1 MHRTFNLGF
10 RSARPQRQPTA
21 LLNTHRLRPRLCEPQ
36 PPSTFSPASRIRP
49 VSTTV
54 PRRYPSNPSNPTIPS
69 PPLLDTADMA
79 PKAPKFELK
88 NAKGTR
94 DWSGSD
100 MVIRD
105 KIFNAV
111 SEVFSASLSPP
122 SPREARA
129 IPEIGDGARQLTG
142 WDHRASRRTAI
153 GHSGFRTEG
162 DPRR

>member
-1 MHRTFNLGF
+1 MHRTFILGF

-21 LLNTHRLRPRLCEPQ
+21 LLNPYTLRPQLCDPQ
-36 PPSTFSPASRIRP
+36 PPSTLSPASRIRQ

-54 PRRYPSNPSNPTIPS
+54 PRRYPSNPSNPSNPTIPS
-69 PPLLDTADMA
+69 SPLLDAADMA

-105 KIFNAV
+105 KIFNTV
-111 SEVFSASLSPP
+111 GEVFSASPSLSPVRGTSYP
-122 SPREARA
+122 
-129 IPEIGDGARQLTG
+129 GDG
-142 WDHRASRRTAI
+142 RRCQTTDWVGSQSVTAD
-153 GHSGFRTEG
+153 SNWTLRFSS
-162 DPRR
+162 